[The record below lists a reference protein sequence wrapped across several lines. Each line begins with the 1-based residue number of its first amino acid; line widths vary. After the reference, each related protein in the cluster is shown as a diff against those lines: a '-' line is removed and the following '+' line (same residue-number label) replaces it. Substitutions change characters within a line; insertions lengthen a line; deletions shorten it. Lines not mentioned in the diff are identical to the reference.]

1 MYALTFAI
9 CGPILVKLTNRFS
22 SRPVLLWTLLIFIIG
37 NGIIAVAPN
46 FSILV
51 VGRIISSAAAALI
64 IVKVLAI
71 TAMLSAP
78 ENRGK
83 MIGLVYT
90 GFSGANVLVYQL
102 ERLSAI

>member
-1 MYALTFAI
+1 MDITYI
-9 CGPILVKLTNRFS
+9 YH
-22 SRPVLLWTLLIFIIG
+22 WY
-37 NGIIAVAPN
+37 GIIAVAPN

-78 ENRGK
+78 KNRGK
-83 MIGLVYT
+83 MIDLSIQDLVVPM
-90 GFSGANVLVYQL
+90 FLVYQL